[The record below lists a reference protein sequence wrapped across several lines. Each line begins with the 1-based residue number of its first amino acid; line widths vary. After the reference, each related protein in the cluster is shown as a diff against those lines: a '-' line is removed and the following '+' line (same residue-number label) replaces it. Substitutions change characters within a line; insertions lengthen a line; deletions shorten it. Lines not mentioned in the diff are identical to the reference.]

1 MLELFAEKFFI
12 PQLQEQKSNE
22 ATDMILPKTSLN
34 VVYIE
39 PQITMSEEERKQQL
53 TRFIS
58 LFAQVGYREL
68 ALNENFASELDN
80 YCK

>member
-1 MLELFAEKFFI
+1 MLEFFAEKFFI
-12 PQLQEQKSNE
+12 SQLQEQKSNE

>member
-1 MLELFAEKFFI
+1 
-12 PQLQEQKSNE
+12 
-22 ATDMILPKTSLN
+22 MILPKTSLN
-34 VVYIE
+34 VIYVE

>member
-1 MLELFAEKFFI
+1 
-12 PQLQEQKSNE
+12 
-22 ATDMILPKTSLN
+22 MILPKTSLN

-58 LFAQVGYREL
+58 LFAQVGFREL
-68 ALNENFASELDN
+68 ALNEDFASELNN

>member
-1 MLELFAEKFFI
+1 
-12 PQLQEQKSNE
+12 
-22 ATDMILPKTSLN
+22 MILPKTSLN

-39 PQITMSEEERKQQL
+39 PQITTSEEERKQQL

>member
-1 MLELFAEKFFI
+1 
-12 PQLQEQKSNE
+12 
-22 ATDMILPKTSLN
+22 MILPKTSLK

>member
-1 MLELFAEKFFI
+1 MLEFFAEKFFI